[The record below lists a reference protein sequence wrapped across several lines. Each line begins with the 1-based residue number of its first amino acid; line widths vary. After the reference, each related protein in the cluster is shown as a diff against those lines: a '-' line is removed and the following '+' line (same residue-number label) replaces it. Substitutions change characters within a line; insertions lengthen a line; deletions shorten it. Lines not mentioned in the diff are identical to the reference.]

1 MDSPAAEEVLA
12 VEAPEE
18 AGDMRARDFISK
30 LGHDDIVA
38 AIREAEHKTSGQ
50 IRVFI
55 SRKDVED
62 PVSAAQAAFL
72 RLKME
77 KTRHRNGV
85 LIFVAPRVH
94 KFAVIGDS
102 AVHAKCGDAF
112 WQEMRDSMAEYF
124 RKSEFSQGIIHGV
137 KKAGNLL
144 AQHFPHHADDKN
156 ELSDDVAHD

>member
-1 MDSPAAEEVLA
+1 LAAEAL
-12 VEAPEE
+12 EE
-18 AGDMRARDFISK
+18 AGDMHARDFLSK
-30 LGHDDIVA
+30 LQHDDIVA
-38 AIREAEHKTSGQ
+38 AIQEAERQTSGE

-62 PVSAAQAAFL
+62 PVTAAQAAFL
-72 RLKME
+72 QLKME

-112 WQEMRDSMAEYF
+112 WNEMRDSMVEYF
-124 RKSEFSQGIIHGV
+124 QKSEFSQGIIHGI

-144 AQHFPHHADDKN
+144 AQHFPHQSGDKN

>member
-1 MDSPAAEEVLA
+1 MAAVAL
-12 VEAPEE
+12 EE
-18 AGDMRARDFISK
+18 AGDMRARDFLSQIR
-30 LGHDDIVA
+30 HDDIVA

-50 IRVFI
+50 IRVFV

-62 PVSAAQAAFL
+62 PVAAAQAAFL
-72 RLKME
+72 HLKME

-85 LIFVAPRVH
+85 LIFVAPRAH

-112 WQEMRDSMAEYF
+112 WQEMRDSMADHF
-124 RKSEFSQGIIHGV
+124 RKSEFSQGIVHGI

-144 AQHFPHHADDKN
+144 AQHFPHHPGDKN

>member
-1 MDSPAAEEVLA
+1 LEAEAL
-12 VEAPEE
+12 EE

-30 LGHDDIVA
+30 LQHDDIVA
-38 AIREAEHKTSGQ
+38 AIRDAEHKTSGQ

-62 PVSAAQAAFL
+62 PVVAAQAAFL

-77 KTRHRNGV
+77 NTRHRNGV
-85 LIFVAPRVH
+85 LIYVAPRVH

-102 AVHAKCGDAF
+102 AVHAKCGDGF
-112 WQEMRDSMAEYF
+112 WQEMRDSMAEHF
-124 RKSEFSQGIIHGV
+124 RKSEFSQGIVHGI

-144 AQHFPHHADDKN
+144 AQHFPQRGDGN
-156 ELSDDVAHD
+156 ELPDDVAHD